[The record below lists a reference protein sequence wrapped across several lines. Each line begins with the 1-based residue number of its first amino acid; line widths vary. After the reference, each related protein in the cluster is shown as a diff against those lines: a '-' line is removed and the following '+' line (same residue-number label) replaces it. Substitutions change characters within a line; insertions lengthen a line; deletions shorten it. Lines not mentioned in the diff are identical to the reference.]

1 MPIVAAMARRAG
13 IVDGSRGW
21 FGKLTVAG
29 EKCSAR
35 DMVATVLDQSLPH
48 HFAMGVGD
56 QTNVLMEIAAWLDL
70 EVIKKTAYTP
80 YMKR

>member
-1 MPIVAAMARRAG
+1 MDEKKPSFI
-13 IVDGSRGW
+13 GSRGW
-21 FGKLTVAG
+21 MGNLTVAG

-48 HFAMGVGD
+48 HFALGVGD
-56 QTNVLMEIAAWLDL
+56 QTDVLMEIAAWLDL
-70 EVIKKTAYTP
+70 DVIQKSTYTD